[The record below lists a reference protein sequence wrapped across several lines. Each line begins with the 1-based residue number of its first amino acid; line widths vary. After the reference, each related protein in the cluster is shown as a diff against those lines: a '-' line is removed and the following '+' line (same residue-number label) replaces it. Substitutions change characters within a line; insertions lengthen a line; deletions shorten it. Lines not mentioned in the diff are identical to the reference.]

1 MVNLLTINASGGL
14 MAESEVISIS
24 KCEIELIDESKP
36 YIGKPTSER
45 DVAIEQIGQL
55 RTFRVTSSDELN
67 LVAGLVEWPAA
78 TPEVKPIDLIGGLQK
93 HQALDG
99 RGSMTL
105 GISKDGNWLVPLR
118 VLKYNPDRKYFTL
131 HGASLDEIDGY
142 LGQRVDELLM
152 EVGALRVGSR
162 AAIDGET
169 NRTANQLAMV
179 VEPGDLR
186 TLAVGYTVT
195 RPLAVINDFGL
206 EI

>member
-1 MVNLLTINASGGL
+1 MNNLVTINASGGL
-14 MAESEVISIS
+14 MSDLEAISIS
-24 KCEIELIDESKP
+24 KCEIELFEGSKP
-36 YIGKPTSER
+36 YLGKPTSER
-45 DVAIEQIGQL
+45 DVATEQTGKL

-67 LVAGLVEWPAA
+67 LVAGLVEWPTA

-105 GISKDGNWLVPLR
+105 GISKDGNWLAPLR

-131 HGASLDEIDGY
+131 HGASLDEINEY
-142 LGQRVDELLM
+142 LGQNFDELLL

-162 AAIDGET
+162 ATIDGET

-186 TLAVGYTVT
+186 TLAIAYTVT

-206 EI
+206 DI